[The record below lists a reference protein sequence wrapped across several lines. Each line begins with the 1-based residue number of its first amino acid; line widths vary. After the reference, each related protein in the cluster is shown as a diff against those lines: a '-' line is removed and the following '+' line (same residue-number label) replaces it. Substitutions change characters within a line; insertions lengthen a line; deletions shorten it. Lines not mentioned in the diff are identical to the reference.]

1 LSWFAFEHVTAEH
14 PWSICQR
21 VVGSNIAAIDGKP
34 QSPRIYTEQSGSIGS
49 AAGILHAAPM
59 PDYEVPWMREK
70 LRVV

>member
-1 LSWFAFEHVTAEH
+1 
-14 PWSICQR
+14 